1 MDINVAAVS
10 DPKEVDLQQESKQPT
25 RKPRLT
31 RRWWRWLILL
41 AILSCG
47 AYLLRKGRENSQSR
61 AAQGA
66 AKSVVQSVP
75 VEAAAARKGDI
86 SVYLNGLGSVT
97 PFNTVTVKSRVDGQ
111 LIKVAFREGQF
122 VHQGDVLAEIDP
134 RPFEVQLS
142 QAEGQLARD
151 QAQLN
156 NAKIDLA
163 RYQVLFRQDSIPKQQ
178 LDTQAA
184 TVGQFEGAIKAD
196 QALIDN
202 ARLQLIYCHITA
214 PISGRIGLRLV
225 DAGNMVH
232 ANDPNGIVVVT
243 QVQPIAVLFTLPEDS
258 LPPVLKKLRAGE
270 RLPVDAYDRSG
281 MARIA
286 RGALLTVDN
295 QIDPNTGTL
304 RLKAVFKN
312 QDDTLFPNQF
322 VNVKL
327 LIDVKK
333 SSVIVPGVAV
343 QRGPQGAFVYVVKE
357 DKTVEVRQ
365 VAVGTMDDSK
375 VSIEKG
381 LSPGELVVVDGLD
394 KLRAGSKV
402 RLQTIDN
409 SARSRRSDS

>member
-25 RKPRLT
+25 RKPRST

-196 QALIDN
+196 QALIDS
-202 ARLQLIYCHITA
+202 ARLQLIYCHIIA

-232 ANDPNGIVVVT
+232 ANDPNGLAVIT

-258 LPPVLKKLRAGE
+258 LPPVLKKLRTPE
-270 RLPVDAYDRSG
+270 RLPVVAYDRSG
-281 MARIA
+281 ITRIA
-286 RGALLTVDN
+286 TGALLTVDN

-304 RLKAVFKN
+304 RLKAVFRN
-312 QDDTLFPNQF
+312 QDNALFPNQF
-322 VNVKL
+322 VNLKL

-333 SSVIVPGVAV
+333 NSVIVPGVAV
-343 QRGPQGAFVYVVKE
+343 QRGPQGAFVYVVKG
-357 DKTVEVRQ
+357 DNTVEVRP
-365 VAVGTMDDSK
+365 VAVGTLDGSDA
-375 VSIEKG
+375 SIEK
-381 LSPGELVVVDGLD
+381 
-394 KLRAGSKV
+394 
-402 RLQTIDN
+402 
-409 SARSRRSDS
+409 

>member
-25 RKPRLT
+25 RKPRST

-286 RGALLTVDN
+286 GGACSPWIT
-295 QIDPNTGTL
+295 
-304 RLKAVFKN
+304 R
-312 QDDTLFPNQF
+312 
-322 VNVKL
+322 
-327 LIDVKK
+327 
-333 SSVIVPGVAV
+333 
-343 QRGPQGAFVYVVKE
+343 
-357 DKTVEVRQ
+357 
-365 VAVGTMDDSK
+365 
-375 VSIEKG
+375 SIRT
-381 LSPGELVVVDGLD
+381 P
-394 KLRAGSKV
+394 
-402 RLQTIDN
+402 
-409 SARSRRSDS
+409 ARSA

>member
-25 RKPRLT
+25 RKPRST

-66 AKSVVQSVP
+66 AKSVVQSLP

-286 RGALLTVDN
+286 GGALLTVDN

-343 QRGPQGAFVYVVKE
+343 QRGPQGAL
-357 DKTVEVRQ
+357 
-365 VAVGTMDDSK
+365 A
-375 VSIEKG
+375 
-381 LSPGELVVVDGLD
+381 
-394 KLRAGSKV
+394 
-402 RLQTIDN
+402 
-409 SARSRRSDS
+409 

>member
-1 MDINVAAVS
+1 M
-10 DPKEVDLQQESKQPT
+10 
-25 RKPRLT
+25 
-31 RRWWRWLILL
+31 
-41 AILSCG
+41 
-47 AYLLRKGRENSQSR
+47 
-61 AAQGA
+61 
-66 AKSVVQSVP
+66 P
-75 VEAAAARKGDI
+75 VEAVAARKGNI

-312 QDDTLFPNQF
+312 QDNALFPNQF

-333 SSVIVPGVAV
+333 NSVVVPGVAV
-343 QRGPQGAFVYVVKE
+343 QRGPQGAFVYVVKG

-365 VAVGTMDDSK
+365 VAEALAHQVGIHLPSAATRQGLAQFRVSAAMQPPDPELQASINALPGGQHFPHVHSDHTLDIVLHRMGGAGLK
-375 VSIEKG
+375 V
-381 LSPGELVVVDGLD
+381 LPVV
-394 KLRAGSKV
+394 S
-402 RLQTIDN
+402 
-409 SARSRRSDS
+409 RSDVRRVEGVITLDDVLRVYGLQGDLDR

>member
-66 AKSVVQSVP
+66 AKTVV
-75 VEAAAARKGDI
+75 
-86 SVYLNGLGSVT
+86 
-97 PFNTVTVKSRVDGQ
+97 
-111 LIKVAFREGQF
+111 
-122 VHQGDVLAEIDP
+122 
-134 RPFEVQLS
+134 
-142 QAEGQLARD
+142 
-151 QAQLN
+151 
-156 NAKIDLA
+156 
-163 RYQVLFRQDSIPKQQ
+163 
-178 LDTQAA
+178 
-184 TVGQFEGAIKAD
+184 QFEGAIKAD

-258 LPPVLKKLRAGE
+258 LPPVLKKLRARE

-312 QDDTLFPNQF
+312 QDNTLFPNQF
-322 VNVKL
+322 VNVKQ
-327 LIDVKK
+327 LIDVK
-333 SSVIVPGVAV
+333 
-343 QRGPQGAFVYVVKE
+343 
-357 DKTVEVRQ
+357 
-365 VAVGTMDDSK
+365 
-375 VSIEKG
+375 
-381 LSPGELVVVDGLD
+381 
-394 KLRAGSKV
+394 
-402 RLQTIDN
+402 
-409 SARSRRSDS
+409 